1 MILKLTKYSSFICIY
16 LYFIIVGFELV
27 SIEHDIL
34 ITNTTY
40 YNYITYINI
49 LYIGVVV
56 YFIYKI
62 VELLHKYKC
71 SNAIYLQEYNEYE
84 HGNFCCLISI
94 YSLMLMDLMMYLIYV
109 WLSIDYIDNY
119 KEDFMALPLYRLY
132 YYPKLILSII
142 FSCFFV
148 IILLNLSFVC
158 IDGFFF
164 NRGIHMYIEHKIEDK
179 KTTTKINTIIKRRNR
194 ISITNDIT

>member
-1 MILKLTKYSSFICIY
+1 MIVKLIKYSSFIFIY
-16 LYFIIVGFELV
+16 LYLIIIGFELV
-27 SIEHDIL
+27 FIENDVL
-34 ITNTTY
+34 NTNITY

-49 LYIGVVV
+49 LYIGIVV

-62 VELLHKYKC
+62 IKLLHKYKC

-84 HGNFCCLISI
+84 HGNFCCLIFI
-94 YSLMLMDLMMYLIYV
+94 YSLMLTDLMMYLIYV
-109 WLSIDYIDNY
+109 WLSVDYIDNY
-119 KEDFMALPLYRLY
+119 KDMFMALTLYKLY

-142 FSCFFV
+142 FSCVFG

-164 NRGIHMYIEHKIEDK
+164 NRGIHIYIENK
-179 KTTTKINTIIKRRNR
+179 KTTKKINTIIKRRNR
-194 ISITNDIT
+194 ISITTDIT

>member
-27 SIEHDIL
+27 SIEHDVL

-49 LYIGVVV
+49 LYIGIVV

-119 KEDFMALPLYRLY
+119 KDDFMALSLYRLY